1 MMHGLL
7 PLVKPKGI
15 TSHDAVKRV
24 RRVFPGHKAGH
35 FGTLDPIAEGLL
47 LVGIGQGTRLFQFYQ
62 ACRKVYSGVVR
73 FGVATTTYDSEGTQ
87 VGEPGEID
95 LFTVDLEALLSRFR
109 GRITQVPPV
118 YSAKKMHGR
127 PLYSYARKGIEVIPK
142 PVEVDVFALSADVI
156 DAYRLEFCAQTGAGV
171 YLRSLAHDMGKIL
184 GCGAHLESLSRDA
197 VGEFKRQDAVELAA
211 LEQTEDGNDPAR
223 FVVPMEKLLP
233 DWPTLVAGKEG
244 KCSVLNGNPLW
255 VRDVTR
261 MVSAVP
267 SPMYRVLD
275 EAGRLVALVSREDN
289 GPRFT
294 PRMVFPE
301 DGESVESEK

>member
-47 LVGIGQGTRLFQFYQ
+47 LVGIGKGTRLFQFYQ

-73 FGVATTTYDSEGTQ
+73 FGVATTTYDGEGTP
-87 VGEPGEID
+87 VGEPAEID
-95 LFTVDLEALLSRFR
+95 LFGVDLEALLNRFR
-109 GRITQVPPV
+109 GRITQVPPA

-127 PLYSYARKGIEVIPK
+127 PLYSYARKGIEVVPK
-142 PVEVDVFALSADVI
+142 PVEVDVFALSASVI
-156 DAYRLEFCAQTGAGV
+156 DAQRLEFLAQTGSGV
-171 YLRSLAHDMGKIL
+171 YLRSLAHDMGQIL
-184 GCGAHLESLSRDA
+184 GCGAYLEHLSRDA
-197 VGEFKRQDAVELAA
+197 VGEFKLEDAVDLAGLEL
-211 LEQTEDGNDPAR
+211 ENSGNDPSR

-233 DWPTLVAGKEG
+233 DWPVLVVGKEG
-244 KCSVLNGNPLW
+244 ERSVLNGNPVWL
-255 VRDVTR
+255 RDVTR

-267 SPMYRVLD
+267 SPMYRVMN
-275 EAGRLVALVSREDN
+275 ESGHLVALVSREDN
-289 GPRFT
+289 GPRFS

-301 DGESVESEK
+301 DE